1 MPKLK
6 PDIDSY
12 NNAWQVIIRDG
23 EILMAKKKKTDSNAE
38 ICLNGETDD
47 SHAVEMSEVG
57 FPIIGIGASAGGLE
71 ALELFLKNVSDGSGM
86 AFVIVQHLDPTRKD
100 LMVELLQR
108 ITPLQVIQVMERTVV
123 KPNCIYVIPP
133 NKDMSI
139 FHGMLHLF
147 EPAEPRGLRLPIDY
161 FFRSLADDRQ
171 EQSVGVILSGM
182 GTDGTLGLSA
192 IKEKGGVV
200 FVQDPVSAK
209 FDSMPTSAIEAGL
222 ADVIAPVEELPL
234 KITAYLKY
242 KPSIDRSEPA
252 LTEKTKSSFDKV
264 MIMLRSKTGHD
275 FSLYK
280 KTTVYRRLERRMGIH
295 QIDNIATYVRLLQEN
310 PQELELLYKE
320 LLIGVTNFFRDPE
333 AWEQLKT
340 EALPELLDGD
350 KKQTL
355 RAWVPGCATGEEAY
369 TLAII
374 FKEMVEM
381 IKPVQELSLQIF
393 ATDISQEAINKARE
407 AVYPANISAD
417 VSPERLERYF
427 VQVESGFQ
435 VTKSIREMVVFAQ
448 QNIIMD
454 PPFTKLNF
462 LSCRNLLIYLTPE
475 LQKKIIPLFHY
486 SIKSGGFLLLGNA
499 ETVGSYTNLFEPLA
513 GKSRLYRRLEP
524 TVQSEPVEFLLPHAP
539 NPLPPS
545 KPAENMQA
553 LVDQLILKRY
563 APASVLVN
571 NNGDI
576 LYISGRTGTY
586 LEPAAG
592 KANWNV
598 FAMIREGL
606 SYALNNAFQ
615 KAVREKEEVTIK
627 NAVVKAN
634 GEAKTVNITIQPL
647 EEPEPLQMMVLI
659 VFTEVTVPKKSK
671 LRSIAGFEGVK
682 SDRVSELEEELRQA
696 YQEVLTVREEMQASQ
711 EKLSAVNEE
720 LQSANE
726 ELQSTNEE
734 LTTSKE
740 EMQSLNEEL
749 QTINHEL
756 QTKIDELSQINN
768 DMKNLLESTEIA
780 TLFLD
785 STLRVRRF
793 TAKTAKIIKLIPADV
808 GRLITDIVSNLDYPE
823 LAEDAREVL
832 RTLNSSERSVSAN
845 DGQWFMVKIMPY
857 RTLEDKIDGL
867 VITFM
872 DTTISKTLE
881 VALRQTQAELENRMV
896 AKDLDLNKT
905 KKRLQTEIQ
914 KND

>member
-1 MPKLK
+1 MPKSK
-6 PDIDSY
+6 FDNGSC
-12 NNAWQVIIRDG
+12 NNAWLVTIRDG
-23 EILMAKKKKTDSNAE
+23 EIVMAKKKKADSQAE
-38 ICLNGETDD
+38 I
-47 SHAVEMSEVG
+47 AEVA

-71 ALELFLKNVSDGSGM
+71 ALELFLRNVPEGSGM

-108 ITPLQVIQVMERTVV
+108 VTTLQVIQVKERTVIQ
-123 KPNCIYVIPP
+123 PNCIYVIPP

-171 EQSVGVILSGM
+171 EKSVGVILSGM

-234 KITAYLKY
+234 KIASYLKY

-252 LTEKTKSSFDKV
+252 LTEKTQSSFEKV

-295 QIDNIATYVRLLQEN
+295 QINNIATYVRLLQEN
-310 PQELELLYKE
+310 SQELELLYKE

-340 EALPELLDGD
+340 EALPELLVGD
-350 KKQTL
+350 EKQAL

-381 IKPVQELSLQIF
+381 IKPTQELSLQIF

-407 AVYPANISAD
+407 ALYPANISAD

-435 VTKSIREMVVFAQ
+435 VAKSVREMVVFAQ

-454 PPFTKLNF
+454 PPFTKLNI

-486 SIKSGGFLLLGNA
+486 SLKSGGFLLLGNA
-499 ETVGSYTNLFEPLA
+499 ETVGSFTNLFEPLS

-524 TVQSEPVEFLLPHAP
+524 TVQSEPVEFPLPHAP
-539 NPLPPS
+539 HPLPPL
-545 KPAENMQA
+545 KPAENIQA
-553 LVDQLILKRY
+553 LADRLILKRY

-571 NNGDI
+571 KNGDI

-592 KANWNV
+592 KANWNI
-598 FAMIREGL
+598 FAMINEGL
-606 SYALNNAFQ
+606 SYALNNTFQ
-615 KAVREKEEVTIK
+615 KAVREKETVTVK
-627 NAVVKAN
+627 NAVVKTN
-634 GEAKTVNITIQPL
+634 GEAKTVNITVQPL
-647 EEPEPLQMMVLI
+647 EEPELMQMMVLI
-659 VFTEVTVPKKSK
+659 VFTEVATPKKSK
-671 LRSIAGFEGVK
+671 VRRIAGFEAVK
-682 SDRVSELEEELRQA
+682 SDQVSDLEEELRQA

-785 STLRVRRF
+785 NALRVRRF

-808 GRLITDIVSNLDYPE
+808 GRLITDIVSNLDYSALE
-823 LAEDAREVL
+823 EDAREVL
-832 RTLNSSERSVSAN
+832 RTLNSSERSVSAS

-881 VALRQTQAELENRMV
+881 AALRKTQAELEKRMV

-905 KKRLQTEIQ
+905 KKRLQTERH
-914 KND
+914 KKD

>member
-381 IKPVQELSLQIF
+381 IKPAQELSLQIF